1 MDVSTGVEPPMPES
15 SGDSGSLSL
24 RQYFA
29 EHPRHWR
36 ENLYV
41 YPVISRRSRG
51 LSIGVNLNPDKAC
64 NFDCIYCQVDR
75 AILPVVRKVD
85 LDRLA
90 AELEAM
96 VDLASTGRL
105 FGEGGLLN
113 VPESH
118 RRIRDIAFSGD
129 GEPTTCPLFPEAVKL
144 AADVRRANGLE
155 EMKIRLITDAAYL
168 TRPKV
173 REALAFMHAN
183 NGEIWAKLDA
193 GTEEYYQLVNRPN
206 VPLATVLANI
216 LDAARSFH
224 VVIQSLW
231 MNIHGRPPVD
241 AEVDAFSHR
250 LADILAGGGRIR
262 LVQIYTVVRRT
273 AESYVTPLTDEQLQ
287 AIAARV
293 RAVVDL
299 PVEVFGQ

>member
-1 MDVSTGVEPPMPES
+1 MPEP
-15 SGDSGSLSL
+15 SGEPRSLSL

-75 AILPVVRKVD
+75 TIPSGVKKVD

-96 VDLASTGRL
+96 VDLARTGRL
-105 FGEGGLLN
+105 FDDGGLLN

-118 RRIRDIAFSGD
+118 RHIRDIAFSGD
-129 GEPTTCPLFPEAVKL
+129 GEPTTCTLFPEAIKL
-144 AADVRRANGLE
+144 AADVRRASALE
-155 EMKIRLITDAAYL
+155 DMKIRVITDAAYL

-173 REALAFMHAN
+173 REALTLMHAN

-193 GTEEYYQLVNRPN
+193 GTEQHYRLVNRPN
-206 VPLATVLANI
+206 VPLASVLASI
-216 LDAARSFH
+216 LDAARTFH

-231 MNIHGRPPVD
+231 MNIHGQPPAD
-241 AEVDAFSHR
+241 AEIDAFVRR

-262 LVQIYTVVRRT
+262 LVQIYTIARQT
-273 AESYVTPLTDEQLQ
+273 AEPYVTPLTDQQLQ
-287 AIAARV
+287 TIAARV

-299 PVEVFGQ
+299 PIEVFGQ